1 MLTAKRTVAYLFL
14 SLLLVSNFSCQNSKP
29 YSKTL
34 GSIETKLIRG
44 GRIWSLDWSPDDK
57 YIACGNASGLLR
69 IYDAKSLELVNI
81 LTGFKYT
88 INGIHWSPDGT
99 KIVASGPHEDPRII
113 LWNLEDKSRT
123 IIDSHKRQVR
133 SVKWSPKGT
142 YFASSSHDGTIRIW
156 TPEGKFVKMFKGANG
171 GCVGI
176 DWLDEDKLAASCW
189 DNTIRTYTISG
200 SDSLLIENGN
210 HRNKAVLSIDW
221 HPNGELLATGDYG
234 NEGDTIHAVKIW
246 TIDGQ
251 LKAEMHSH
259 EKEIRSL
266 AWNREGNLLATG
278 GETIRLWNKEGM
290 LLKVFKDNSSPV
302 WSLDWNTDGNKIVS
316 GHDDGKIRMWDMD
329 GKLLNLLDGH
339 SSETSAV
346 SFSKDSTQVFIGFSD
361 GTLRSFSLDNM
372 TSASATAHSGPITNI
387 LLSHDQKHV
396 AVSSYDGTSSIWSIE
411 NGKLSN
417 DAVHFGED
425 LYTES
430 IAWNPDDRLVAYLQ
444 DERTVSV
451 FSAKGELQYS
461 TKLEGNDINALGWKE
476 GKPIGIN
483 SEKKPFEFDKKI
495 MVRKEDKY
503 LELIPLNN
511 NRFALVDSLNGII
524 HGDKTDFIRLFK
536 DGKGFVSIKSIE

>member
-1 MLTAKRTVAYLFL
+1 MLTVKRTVAYLFF
-14 SLLLVSNFSCQNSKP
+14 SLLVINFSCRNSKP
-29 YSKTL
+29 HSKTR
-34 GSIETKLIRG
+34 GSIETKMIRG

-69 IYDAKSLELVNI
+69 IYDAKSLEMVDI

-88 INGIHWSPDGT
+88 INGIHWSPDGK
-99 KIVASGPHEDPRII
+99 KIVASGPHEDPRVM
-113 LWNLEDKSRT
+113 LWDLENKSRV

-156 TPEGKFVKMFKGANG
+156 TPKGKFVKMFKGANG

-176 DWLDEDKLAASCW
+176 DWLNEDKLAASCW
-189 DNTIRTYTISG
+189 DNTIRTYTISET
-200 SDSLLIENGN
+200 DSLLIENGN

-221 HPNGELLATGDYG
+221 HPDGEFLATGDYG

-251 LKAEMHSH
+251 LKAEMRSH

-266 AWNREGNLLATG
+266 AWNKEGNLLASG
-278 GETIRLWNKEGM
+278 GETVRLWNKEGT
-290 LLKVFKDNSSPV
+290 LLKVFKENSSSV
-302 WSLDWNTDGNKIVS
+302 WSLDWNTDGSKIVS
-316 GHDDGKIRMWDMD
+316 GHDDGKIRIWDTD

-346 SFSKDSTQVFIGFSD
+346 TFSKDSSQVFIGFSD
-361 GTLRSFSLDNM
+361 GTLRSFNLDNM
-372 TSASATAHSGPITNI
+372 TSTIVTAHREQIINLS
-387 LLSHDQKHV
+387 LSHDQKHI
-396 AVSSYDGTSSIWSIE
+396 AVSSYDGTSSIWNIE
-411 NGKLSN
+411 NGVLSN
-417 DAVHFGED
+417 DALFLKGE

-430 IAWNPDDRLVAYLQ
+430 IAWNPDNQSVAFLH
-444 DERTVSV
+444 ENNVSV
-451 FSAKGELQYS
+451 FSVKGDLHYS
-461 TKLEGNDINALGWKE
+461 TKLEGNDINALSWKE
-476 GKPIGIN
+476 GKPVGIQ
-483 SEKKPFEFDKKI
+483 SKKKPLKFNDKVFI
-495 MVRKEDKY
+495 RKDNKH

-511 NRFALVDSLNGII
+511 NRFALIDSLNGII
-524 HGDKTDFIRLFK
+524 YGDKTDFIRFFK